1 MPYWLYICLVR
12 PNESG
17 CVFFSSSLYGQ
28 AGSTPQQKQHGALK
42 SSTQRENSKTSI
54 FFLSKCHH
62 WGLTPPYSECL
73 PVLAVSTWLN
83 SEVPRTM
90 EIQERLSSVT
100 FVWRPARCLK
110 PLCDG
115 WRTCVNRAADGD
127 LGRATSAD
135 IILLPAPLHQ
145 SCFPSASRDT
155 EEDRGEPGRGS
166 VWELRTAYLSESAAG
181 KEK

>member
-1 MPYWLYICLVR
+1 MKVD
-12 PNESG
+12 
-17 CVFFSSSLYGQ
+17 VFSLAPACMDRQGRHLSRN
-28 AGSTPQQKQHGALK
+28 STELWKVQHKGKTAKQP
-42 SSTQRENSKTSI
+42 

-62 WGLTPPYSECL
+62 WGLTPPYSECF

-100 FVWRPARCLK
+100 FVWRPVRCLK

-145 SCFPSASRDT
+145 PCFPSASRDT